1 MVSKD
6 NLVVTKRNGRG
17 KESLNIEKIH
27 SMVGFA
33 TENITGVSASH
44 VEMNS
49 GIQFFDGI
57 NTEDI
62 QQILIKSAN
71 DLISLENP
79 NYQYVAAR
87 LLLFSLRKRL
97 FHRLW
102 EHPSFLDHIKSC
114 IKLEM
119 YDKDILVNYTE
130 AEIEK
135 LNGIIDHERDYNF
148 TYAGLRQVMD
158 KYLVQ
163 DRSNGEI
170 FETPQFMYM
179 MIAATLFAKYPK
191 ENRLTYVK
199 KYYEAVSRFK
209 INIPTPVMAGVRTP
223 LRQFASC
230 VLVDSDDT
238 LESIFSSDMA
248 IGRYVAQRAGIGIN
262 AGRIRGIN
270 SKIRGGEIQHTGVIP
285 FLKKFES
292 TVRCCTQNGVR
303 GGSAT
308 VHFPIWHQEIE
319 DILVLKNNKG
329 TEDNRVRKLDY
340 SIQLSKIFY
349 ERFIKDEEITLFS
362 PNNVPGLYD
371 AFGLPEFDDMYVKYE
386 NSKKIPRTKVRAQTL
401 FMDLLKERAE
411 TGRIYIMNIDHCNTH
426 SSFKDKVYM
435 SNLCQE
441 ITLPTRPVQHIDA
454 PEGEIA
460 LCILSAINLGLIKE
474 KDELEDL
481 CDLSVRA
488 LDEIIDYQEYP
499 VEAAKKSTEAR
510 RSLGIGYIGLAHF
523 LAKNK
528 VKYSDKEALVLVD
541 EVTEAFQ
548 YYLLKASNNLAKEKG
563 KCDYFHK
570 TKYADGILPIDT
582 YKKDLDSIIK
592 RKLSYDWNTLRED
605 IKSSGLRHSTL
616 SAQMPSESSSVVSNA
631 TNGVE
636 PPRDYLSVKKS
647 KKGTL
652 KQIVPDYNRLKNFYT
667 LLWDMPSNEGYINVI
682 SVMQKYFDQAISG
695 NWSYNPENYKDNE
708 VPTSVMANDLLTT
721 YKLGWKTSYYQ
732 NTYDAKSD
740 VDEPTHTLGWHDNV
754 KEEPKEIILDDQ
766 EECEACAI

>member
-1 MVSKD
+1 M
-6 NLVVTKRNGRG
+6 
-17 KESLNIEKIH
+17 
-27 SMVGFA
+27 
-33 TENITGVSASH
+33 
-44 VEMNS
+44 
-49 GIQFFDGI
+49 
-57 NTEDI
+57 
-62 QQILIKSAN
+62 
-71 DLISLENP
+71 
-79 NYQYVAAR
+79 
-87 LLLFSLRKRL
+87 
-97 FHRLW
+97 
-102 EHPSFLDHIKSC
+102 
-114 IKLEM
+114 
-119 YDKDILVNYTE
+119 
-130 AEIEK
+130 
-135 LNGIIDHERDYNF
+135 
-148 TYAGLRQVMD
+148 
-158 KYLVQ
+158 
-163 DRSNGEI
+163 
-170 FETPQFMYM
+170 
-179 MIAATLFAKYPK
+179 
-191 ENRLTYVK
+191 
-199 KYYEAVSRFK
+199 
-209 INIPTPVMAGVRTP
+209 
-223 LRQFASC
+223 
-230 VLVDSDDT
+230 
-238 LESIFSSDMA
+238 
-248 IGRYVAQRAGIGIN
+248 
-262 AGRIRGIN
+262 
-270 SKIRGGEIQHTGVIP
+270 
-285 FLKKFES
+285 
-292 TVRCCTQNGVR
+292 
-303 GGSAT
+303 
-308 VHFPIWHQEIE
+308 
-319 DILVLKNNKG
+319 
-329 TEDNRVRKLDY
+329 
-340 SIQLSKIFY
+340 
-349 ERFIKDEEITLFS
+349 
-362 PNNVPGLYD
+362 PGLYE
-371 AFGLPEFDDMYVKYE
+371 AFGLPEFDEMYEKYE
-386 NSKKIPRTKVRAQTL
+386 RKTSISKTKIRAQLL
-401 FMDLLKERAE
+401 FMDILKERAE

-441 ITLPTRPVQHIDA
+441 ITLPTKPINHIDD

-541 EVTEAFQ
+541 EITEAFQ

-592 RKLSYDWNTLRED
+592 RKLSYDWNNLRTD
-605 IKSSGLRHSTL
+605 IKTFGLRHSTL

-682 SVMQKYFDQAISG
+682 AVMQKYFDQAISG

-754 KEEPKEIILDDQ
+754 EEESKEIVLDDQ